1 MAYVWHR
8 DLAKILRDAG
18 LIVIE
23 HEGWK
28 TRGRPTNLS
37 FVPNGTLLH
46 HDASAAGPSPTLA
59 RYIAVIGR
67 PPGTPPPLA
76 QLWVSKTGVWHVLA
90 AGRAN
95 HAGAG
100 NGWGNIKANTGN
112 SATLGVEWDHTTGEA
127 ITKAEYESLVTG
139 FAAIH
144 KAKGWNVSKNLAGHK
159 EYAAG
164 RKIDPS
170 GVDMAKFRRD
180 VAARM
185 KTVGRAPAPVVW
197 EWNPDVKSDLATIQ
211 GQFQIVQGV
220 RPGKIVRYHGTAAIQ
235 NALNVKHLGRHE
247 QLPVNG
253 LADAATVAAWRSF
266 ELKSGKG
273 TGSAAT
279 PDPESLKALQIAYRF
294 IGPEIGP
301 VPPPATPKAPVMD
314 PASYKYHV
322 RNTAVLW
329 LKGRLVAHGY
339 GAALSTHNMYDTSTV
354 NAVKAFQKA
363 QGWTGSDADGYP
375 GNETLKRLAADAPK
389 PPAPKPEPKPPVVT
403 KKYRSFPIA
412 TSNVGTKVT
421 TDLFKKAVKGNQIVG
436 WQEVDSVAD
445 WGKLIVATP
454 AYRNV
459 GVTEQNPQHNTPIS
473 VASNWSVV
481 DSGFKKL
488 YDGESG
494 ISHTR
499 HATWAEIEL
508 KSDPSLH
515 VIVVNVHWPS
525 AAFGPS
531 GNIRE
536 KGDRIGLR
544 VDMWNDAR
552 AETLDL
558 IQEVSDNGRLPVI
571 LTGDFNRQ
579 VKPAYSSEDFGRKT
593 QAFDHGLD
601 WIYLIDGD
609 NEQFSGG
616 AESLRAVG
624 SDHKTFVKI
633 VNITWA

>member
-1 MAYVWHR
+1 MSYVWHR
-8 DLAKILRDAG
+8 DLAKVLRDAG

-28 TRGRPTNLS
+28 TRGRPTYLS
-37 FVPNGTLLH
+37 FVPTGTLLH

-95 HAGAG
+95 HAGSG

-112 SATLGVEWDHTTGEA
+112 SATLGVEWDHTVGEA

-144 KAKGWNVSKNLAGHK
+144 KAKGWNVAKNLAGHK

-185 KTVGRAPAPVVW
+185 KTVGRVPAPVVW
-197 EWNPDVKSDLATIQ
+197 EWNPDVVSDLAVIQ
-211 GQFQIVQGV
+211 GQFQIAQGV
-220 RPGKIVRYHGTAAIQ
+220 RPGKIVRYHGVAAIQ
-235 NALNVKHLGRHE
+235 NALNVKHLSRSE
-247 QLPVNG
+247 QLLVNG
-253 LADAATVAAWRSF
+253 LVDARTVEAWRSF
-266 ELKSGKG
+266 EEKSGKG
-273 TGSAAT
+273 TGSART

-294 IGPEIGP
+294 KGPEIGP
-301 VPPPATPKAPVMD
+301 VPAPVTPSAPVMD

-329 LKGRLVAHGY
+329 LKGRLRAHGV
-339 GAALSTHNMYDTSTV
+339 GEGLSTHDLYDTSTV
-354 NAVKAFQKA
+354 NAVKKFQQK
-363 QGWTGSDADGYP
+363 QGWSGSDADGYP
-375 GNETLKRLAADAPK
+375 GNETLKRLAADAPA
-389 PPAPKPEPKPPVVT
+389 PPAPKPTPTPTPVV
-403 KKYRSFPIA
+403 KKRTFPVA
-412 TSNVGTKVT
+412 TANVGTKVT
-421 TDLFKKAVKGNQIVG
+421 TDLFKAAAKDVQIVG

-445 WGKLIVATP
+445 WGKLIAATP
-454 AYRNV
+454 GYRHV

-473 VASNWSVV
+473 VASNWTVK
-481 DSGFKKL
+481 DSGFHKL

-499 HATWAEIEL
+499 HATWAEVEL

-515 VIVVNVHWPS
+515 MALVNVHWPS

-531 GNIRE
+531 GNRRTT
-536 KGDRIGLR
+536 GDRLDLR
-544 VDMWNDAR
+544 YDMWLDAKR
-552 AETLDL
+552 ET
-558 IQEVSDNGRLPVI
+558 IETIRKASKNFTIPTIVF
-571 LTGDFNRQ
+571 GDFNRQ
-579 VKPAYSSEDFGRKT
+579 EIPAFTSVDFDGQRV
-593 QAFDHGLD
+593 QAADHDLD

-609 NEQFSGG
+609 NEKFTAGG
-616 AESLRAVG
+616 EALRAVG
-624 SDHKTFVKI
+624 SDHRTFVKTVGI
-633 VNITWA
+633 NWS